1 MTRVRSGTLVL
12 LAGLLLSACAP
23 APKTE
28 PAAAA
33 AAPASAAGN
42 PALIADLMKDVGEL
56 EKKMMDLA
64 KAVPAAKYG
73 YRPAAGV
80 RSIGEVVMHV
90 ASDNYFIP
98 AAAGTAAP
106 AATGINPDD
115 YKTVVAYEK
124 RAMSPDS
131 AVAQLAAS
139 FAFLKDAMQAQTPAS
154 LGETKKMFGS
164 DYTGQQTWIMATT
177 HLHEHLGQMI
187 AYARANN
194 VVPPW
199 SK

>member
-1 MTRVRSGTLVL
+1 MQVLADASRAHYQALVL
-12 LAGLLLSACAP
+12 ESPGFAEYYRLATPADVIEGMRRGTSAEASLAGGLL
-23 APKTE
+23 
-28 PAAAA
+28 
-33 AAPASAAGN
+33 
-42 PALIADLMKDVGEL
+42 
-56 EKKMMDLA
+56 
-64 KAVPAAKYG
+64 
-73 YRPAAGV
+73 
-80 RSIGEVVMHV
+80 
-90 ASDNYFIP
+90 

-106 AATGINPDD
+106 AFTGINPEN
-115 YKTVVAYEK
+115 YETVVAYEK

-139 FAFLKDAMQAQTPAS
+139 FAFMKSAMQAQTAATMTES
-154 LGETKKMFGS
+154 KKMFGS

-194 VVPPW
+194 ITPPW